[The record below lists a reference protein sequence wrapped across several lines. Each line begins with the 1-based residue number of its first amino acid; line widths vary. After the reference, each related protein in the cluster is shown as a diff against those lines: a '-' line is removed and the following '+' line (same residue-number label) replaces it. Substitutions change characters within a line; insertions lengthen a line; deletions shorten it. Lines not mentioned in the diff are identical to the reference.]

1 MSAKPSKPHLLKL
14 HGVWHCG
21 ITRTGTWQ
29 RLGLGHTPAQ
39 AYEDW
44 KKGGA
49 Q

>member
-1 MSAKPSKPHLLKL
+1 MTTQPSKPHLLKL

-21 ITRTGTWQ
+21 ILRTGAWQ
-29 RLGLGHTPAQ
+29 FLGLGHTPAQ
-39 AYEDW
+39 AYEGW

>member
-1 MSAKPSKPHLLKL
+1 MTTKPIKPRLLKL

-21 ITRTGTWQ
+21 IKHIGTWQ
-29 RLGLGHTPAQ
+29 RLGLGHTPMQ